1 MEAAAD
7 VAVDGADCVEAFAVG
22 VGWMRRLAIIARCY
36 VYALKLKSHGDG
48 SSERKKHGESRAEQT
63 DGGGVVDAAA
73 RRRLS
78 SGFVGSTNRCRMSMS
93 VDLCSFCLLWM
104 VTGVSVRWAIPK
116 IFL

>member
-22 VGWMRRLAIIARCY
+22 VGWMRRLSLVVY

-73 RRRLS
+73 TAQLR
-78 SGFVGSTNRCRMSMS
+78 F
-93 VDLCSFCLLWM
+93 
-104 VTGVSVRWAIPK
+104 RW
-116 IFL
+116 